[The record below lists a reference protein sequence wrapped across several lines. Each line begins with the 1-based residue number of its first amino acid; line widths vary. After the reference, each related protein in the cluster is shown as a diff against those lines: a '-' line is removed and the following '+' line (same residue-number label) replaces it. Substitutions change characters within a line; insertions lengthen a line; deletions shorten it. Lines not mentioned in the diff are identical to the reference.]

1 MNDEHLIPLL
11 ERYAA
16 SRDPALRDE
25 LFEHYLPLARAVAR
39 KFSGRGV
46 ETEDLEQVAGMAL
59 LKALERFDPSRGFRF
74 VTYAVP
80 TITGDVRNYLRD
92 KSGLM
97 RMPRDMRQRLYQMT
111 QEQERFE
118 REHLRTPT
126 AVELSERMGI
136 APEEFLALLALRTQN
151 EAVSLDTP
159 VGEEGD
165 TQLSDLLGSTDDR
178 FERMERSEWA
188 QWLLSKVGDTERE
201 LLTLRYRDGLGQRE
215 TGRFSFSVK
224 WLCAPRGPDAGL
236 VFSLS
241 WFARSAACGPWRPR
255 HNEAWNVKGGWRV
268 CNRTPINRRILIRRD
283 RPAP

>member
-16 SRDPALRDE
+16 SRDPTLRDE

-59 LKALERFDPSRGFRF
+59 LKALERFDPARGFRF

-215 TGRFSFSVK
+215 TARRLGISQMQVSR
-224 WLCAPRGPDAGL
+224 LERRA
-236 VFSLS
+236 LS
-241 WFARSAACGPWRPR
+241 RLRAM
-255 HNEAWNVKGGWRV
+255 EAQ
-268 CNRTPINRRILIRRD
+268 
-283 RPAP
+283 A

>member
-59 LKALERFDPSRGFRF
+59 LKALARLDPARGVRF

-215 TGRFSFSVK
+215 TARRLGISQMQVSR
-224 WLCAPRGPDAGL
+224 LERRA
-236 VFSLS
+236 LS
-241 WFARSAACGPWRPR
+241 RLRAM
-255 HNEAWNVKGGWRV
+255 EAQ
-268 CNRTPINRRILIRRD
+268 
-283 RPAP
+283 A

>member
-59 LKALERFDPSRGFRF
+59 LKALERFDPARGFRF

-136 APEEFLALLALRTQN
+136 GPEEFLALLALRTQN

-165 TQLSDLLGSTDDR
+165 TQLSDLLGSADDR

-215 TGRFSFSVK
+215 TARRLGISQMQVSR
-224 WLCAPRGPDAGL
+224 LERRA
-236 VFSLS
+236 LS
-241 WFARSAACGPWRPR
+241 RLRAM
-255 HNEAWNVKGGWRV
+255 EAQ
-268 CNRTPINRRILIRRD
+268 
-283 RPAP
+283 A

>member
-59 LKALERFDPSRGFRF
+59 LKALERFDPARGFRF

-92 KSGLM
+92 KSGMM

-215 TGRFSFSVK
+215 TARRLGISQMQVSR
-224 WLCAPRGPDAGL
+224 LERRA
-236 VFSLS
+236 LS
-241 WFARSAACGPWRPR
+241 RLRAM
-255 HNEAWNVKGGWRV
+255 EAQ
-268 CNRTPINRRILIRRD
+268 
-283 RPAP
+283 A

>member
-165 TQLSDLLGSTDDR
+165 TQLSDLLGSADDR

-215 TGRFSFSVK
+215 TASRLGISQMQVSR
-224 WLCAPRGPDAGL
+224 LERR
-236 VFSLS
+236 
-241 WFARSAACGPWRPR
+241 ARSRLRAM
-255 HNEAWNVKGGWRV
+255 EAQ
-268 CNRTPINRRILIRRD
+268 
-283 RPAP
+283 A

>member
-16 SRDPALRDE
+16 GRDPALRDE
-25 LFEHYLPLARAVAR
+25 LFERYLPLARAVAR

-59 LKALERFDPSRGFRF
+59 LKALERFDPARGFRF

-118 REHLRTPT
+118 REHLRAPT
-126 AVELSERMGI
+126 ATELAERMGI
-136 APEEFLALLALRTQN
+136 APEEFLALLNLRAQSD
-151 EAVSLDTP
+151 AVSLDMP

-165 TQLSDLLGSTDDR
+165 TRLSDLLGSADDR

-188 QWLLSKVGDTERE
+188 QWLLSKMGDTERE
-201 LLTLRYRDGLGQRE
+201 LLTLRFRDGLGQRE
-215 TGRFSFSVK
+215 TAKRLGISQMQVSR
-224 WLCAPRGPDAGL
+224 LERRA
-236 VFSLS
+236 LS
-241 WFARSAACGPWRPR
+241 RLRAI
-255 HNEAWNVKGGWRV
+255 EAQ
-268 CNRTPINRRILIRRD
+268 
-283 RPAP
+283 A

>member
-16 SRDPALRDE
+16 GRDPALRDE
-25 LFEHYLPLARAVAR
+25 LFERYLPLARAVAR

-59 LKALERFDPSRGFRF
+59 LKALERFDPARGFRF

-118 REHLRTPT
+118 REHLRAPT
-126 AVELSERMGI
+126 ATELSERMGI
-136 APEEFLALLALRTQN
+136 APEAFLALLSLRSQN

-165 TQLSDLLGSTDDR
+165 TCLSDLLGSADDR

-188 QWLLSKVGDTERE
+188 QWLLSKVGETERE

-215 TGRFSFSVK
+215 TARRLGISQMQVSR
-224 WLCAPRGPDAGL
+224 LERRA
-236 VFSLS
+236 LS
-241 WFARSAACGPWRPR
+241 RLRAM
-255 HNEAWNVKGGWRV
+255 EAQ
-268 CNRTPINRRILIRRD
+268 T
-283 RPAP
+283 

>member
-59 LKALERFDPSRGFRF
+59 LKALERFDPARGFRF

-215 TGRFSFSVK
+215 TARRLGISQMQVSR
-224 WLCAPRGPDAGL
+224 LERRA
-236 VFSLS
+236 LS
-241 WFARSAACGPWRPR
+241 RLRAM
-255 HNEAWNVKGGWRV
+255 EAQ
-268 CNRTPINRRILIRRD
+268 
-283 RPAP
+283 A

>member
-59 LKALERFDPSRGFRF
+59 LKALERFDPARGFRF

-159 VGEEGD
+159 MGEEGD

-215 TGRFSFSVK
+215 TARRLGISQMQVSR
-224 WLCAPRGPDAGL
+224 LERRA
-236 VFSLS
+236 LS
-241 WFARSAACGPWRPR
+241 RLRAM
-255 HNEAWNVKGGWRV
+255 EAQ
-268 CNRTPINRRILIRRD
+268 
-283 RPAP
+283 A

>member
-25 LFEHYLPLARAVAR
+25 LFERYLPLARAVAR

-59 LKALERFDPSRGFRF
+59 LKALERFDPARGFRF

-118 REHLRTPT
+118 REHLRAPT
-126 AVELSERMGI
+126 ATELSERMGI
-136 APEEFLALLALRTQN
+136 APEEFMALLSLRMQSD
-151 EAVSLDTP
+151 AVSLDTP

-165 TQLSDLLGSTDDR
+165 TQLSDLLGSPDDR
-178 FERMERSEWA
+178 FERMERSEWT
-188 QWLLSKVGDTERE
+188 QWLLTKVGDTERE

-215 TGRFSFSVK
+215 TAKRLGISQMQVSRLERRV
-224 WLCAPRGPDAGL
+224 
-236 VFSLS
+236 LS
-241 WFARSAACGPWRPR
+241 RLRAI
-255 HNEAWNVKGGWRV
+255 EAQ
-268 CNRTPINRRILIRRD
+268 
-283 RPAP
+283 A

>member
-25 LFEHYLPLARAVAR
+25 LFERYLPLARAVAR

-59 LKALERFDPSRGFRF
+59 LKALERFDPARGFRF

-118 REHLRTPT
+118 REHLRAPT
-126 AVELSERMGI
+126 ATELAERMGI
-136 APEEFLALLALRTQN
+136 APEEFLALLNLRAQSD
-151 EAVSLDTP
+151 AVSLDMP

-165 TQLSDLLGSTDDR
+165 TRLSDLLGSADDR

-215 TGRFSFSVK
+215 TAKRLGISQMQVSR
-224 WLCAPRGPDAGL
+224 LERRA
-236 VFSLS
+236 LS
-241 WFARSAACGPWRPR
+241 RLRAI
-255 HNEAWNVKGGWRV
+255 EAQ
-268 CNRTPINRRILIRRD
+268 
-283 RPAP
+283 A

>member
-16 SRDPALRDE
+16 GRDPALRDE
-25 LFEHYLPLARAVAR
+25 LFERYLPLARAVAR

-59 LKALERFDPSRGFRF
+59 LKALERFDPARGFRF

-92 KSGLM
+92 RSGLM
-97 RMPRDMRQRLYQMT
+97 RMPRDTRQRLYQMT

-118 REHLRTPT
+118 REHLRAPT
-126 AVELSERMGI
+126 ATELAERMDI
-136 APEEFLALLALRTQN
+136 APEAFLALLSLRSQN

-165 TQLSDLLGSTDDR
+165 TCLSDLLGSADDR

-188 QWLLSKVGDTERE
+188 QWLLSKVGETERE

-215 TGRFSFSVK
+215 TAKRLGISQMQVSR
-224 WLCAPRGPDAGL
+224 LERRA
-236 VFSLS
+236 LS
-241 WFARSAACGPWRPR
+241 RLRAI
-255 HNEAWNVKGGWRV
+255 EAQ
-268 CNRTPINRRILIRRD
+268 
-283 RPAP
+283 A

>member
-16 SRDPALRDE
+16 GRDPVLRDE
-25 LFEHYLPLARAVAR
+25 LFERYLPLARAVAR

-59 LKALERFDPSRGFRF
+59 LKALERFDPARGFRF

-118 REHLRTPT
+118 REHLRAPT
-126 AVELSERMGI
+126 ATELAERMGI
-136 APEEFLALLALRTQN
+136 APEEFLALLNLRAQSD
-151 EAVSLDTP
+151 AVSLDMP

-165 TQLSDLLGSTDDR
+165 TRLSDLLGGADDR
-178 FERMERSEWA
+178 FECMERSEWA

-215 TGRFSFSVK
+215 TAKRLGISQMQVSR
-224 WLCAPRGPDAGL
+224 LERRA
-236 VFSLS
+236 LS
-241 WFARSAACGPWRPR
+241 RLRAI
-255 HNEAWNVKGGWRV
+255 EAQ
-268 CNRTPINRRILIRRD
+268 
-283 RPAP
+283 A

>member
-39 KFSGRGV
+39 TFSGRGV

-59 LKALERFDPSRGFRF
+59 LKALERFDPARGFRF

-215 TGRFSFSVK
+215 TARRLGISQMQVSR
-224 WLCAPRGPDAGL
+224 LERRA
-236 VFSLS
+236 LS
-241 WFARSAACGPWRPR
+241 RLRAM
-255 HNEAWNVKGGWRV
+255 EAQ
-268 CNRTPINRRILIRRD
+268 
-283 RPAP
+283 A

>member
-16 SRDPALRDE
+16 GRDPALRDE
-25 LFEHYLPLARAVAR
+25 LFERYLPLARAVAR

-59 LKALERFDPSRGFRF
+59 LKALERFDPARGFRF

-97 RMPRDMRQRLYQMT
+97 RMPRDTRQRLYQMT

-118 REHLRTPT
+118 REHLRAPT
-126 AVELSERMGI
+126 ATELAERMGI
-136 APEEFLALLALRTQN
+136 APEAFLALLSLRSQN

-165 TQLSDLLGSTDDR
+165 TCLSDLLGSADDR

-188 QWLLSKVGDTERE
+188 QWLLSKVGETERE

-215 TGRFSFSVK
+215 TARRLGISQMQVSR
-224 WLCAPRGPDAGL
+224 LERRA
-236 VFSLS
+236 LS
-241 WFARSAACGPWRPR
+241 RLRAM
-255 HNEAWNVKGGWRV
+255 EAQ
-268 CNRTPINRRILIRRD
+268 
-283 RPAP
+283 A

>member
-25 LFEHYLPLARAVAR
+25 LFERYLPLARAVAR

-59 LKALERFDPSRGFRF
+59 LKALERFDPARGFRF

-118 REHLRTPT
+118 REHLRAPT
-126 AVELSERMGI
+126 ATELSERMGI
-136 APEEFLALLALRTQN
+136 APEEFMALLSLRMQSD
-151 EAVSLDTP
+151 AVSLDTP

-165 TQLSDLLGSTDDR
+165 TQLSDLLGSPDDR
-178 FERMERSEWA
+178 FERMERSEWT

-215 TGRFSFSVK
+215 TAKRLGISQMQVSRMERRV
-224 WLCAPRGPDAGL
+224 
-236 VFSLS
+236 LS
-241 WFARSAACGPWRPR
+241 RLRAI
-255 HNEAWNVKGGWRV
+255 EAQ
-268 CNRTPINRRILIRRD
+268 
-283 RPAP
+283 A

>member
-25 LFEHYLPLARAVAR
+25 LFEHYLPLARAMAR

-59 LKALERFDPSRGFRF
+59 LKALERFDPARGFRF

-165 TQLSDLLGSTDDR
+165 TQLSDLLGSADDR

-215 TGRFSFSVK
+215 TARRLGISQMQVSR
-224 WLCAPRGPDAGL
+224 LERRA
-236 VFSLS
+236 LS
-241 WFARSAACGPWRPR
+241 RLRAM
-255 HNEAWNVKGGWRV
+255 EAQ
-268 CNRTPINRRILIRRD
+268 
-283 RPAP
+283 A

>member
-59 LKALERFDPSRGFRF
+59 LKALERFDPARGFRF

-151 EAVSLDTP
+151 EAVSLDAP

-215 TGRFSFSVK
+215 TARRLGISQMQVSR
-224 WLCAPRGPDAGL
+224 LERRA
-236 VFSLS
+236 LS
-241 WFARSAACGPWRPR
+241 RLRAM
-255 HNEAWNVKGGWRV
+255 EAQ
-268 CNRTPINRRILIRRD
+268 
-283 RPAP
+283 A

>member
-59 LKALERFDPSRGFRF
+59 LKALERFDPARGFRF

-215 TGRFSFSVK
+215 TARRLGISQMQV
-224 WLCAPRGPDAGL
+224 PRLERRA
-236 VFSLS
+236 LS
-241 WFARSAACGPWRPR
+241 RLRAM
-255 HNEAWNVKGGWRV
+255 EAQ
-268 CNRTPINRRILIRRD
+268 
-283 RPAP
+283 A

>member
-16 SRDPALRDE
+16 NRDPALRDE
-25 LFEHYLPLARAVAR
+25 LFERYLPLARAVAR

-59 LKALERFDPSRGFRF
+59 LKALERFDPARGFRF

-118 REHLRTPT
+118 REHLRAPT
-126 AVELSERMGI
+126 ATELSERMGI
-136 APEEFLALLALRTQN
+136 APEEFMALLSLRMQSD
-151 EAVSLDTP
+151 AVSLDTP

-165 TQLSDLLGSTDDR
+165 TQLSDLLGSPDDR
-178 FERMERSEWA
+178 FERMERSEWT

-215 TGRFSFSVK
+215 TAKRLGISQMQVSRMERRV
-224 WLCAPRGPDAGL
+224 
-236 VFSLS
+236 LS
-241 WFARSAACGPWRPR
+241 RLRAI
-255 HNEAWNVKGGWRV
+255 EAQ
-268 CNRTPINRRILIRRD
+268 
-283 RPAP
+283 A

>member
-59 LKALERFDPSRGFRF
+59 LKALERFDPARGFRF

-97 RMPRDMRQRLYQMT
+97 RMPRAMRQRLYQMT

-215 TGRFSFSVK
+215 TARRLGISQMQVSR
-224 WLCAPRGPDAGL
+224 LERRA
-236 VFSLS
+236 LS
-241 WFARSAACGPWRPR
+241 RLRAM
-255 HNEAWNVKGGWRV
+255 EAQ
-268 CNRTPINRRILIRRD
+268 
-283 RPAP
+283 A

>member
-59 LKALERFDPSRGFRF
+59 LKALERFDPARGFRF

-151 EAVSLDTP
+151 EAVSLDAP

-188 QWLLSKVGDTERE
+188 QWLLSKVGETERE

-215 TGRFSFSVK
+215 TARRLGISQMQVSR
-224 WLCAPRGPDAGL
+224 LERRA
-236 VFSLS
+236 LS
-241 WFARSAACGPWRPR
+241 RLRAM
-255 HNEAWNVKGGWRV
+255 EAQ
-268 CNRTPINRRILIRRD
+268 
-283 RPAP
+283 A

>member
-215 TGRFSFSVK
+215 TARRLGISQMQVSRLE
-224 WLCAPRGPDAGL
+224 WRA
-236 VFSLS
+236 LS
-241 WFARSAACGPWRPR
+241 RLRAM
-255 HNEAWNVKGGWRV
+255 EAQ
-268 CNRTPINRRILIRRD
+268 
-283 RPAP
+283 A

>member
-46 ETEDLEQVAGMAL
+46 ETEDLEQVVGMAL
-59 LKALERFDPSRGFRF
+59 LKALERFDPARGFRF

-215 TGRFSFSVK
+215 TARRLGISQMQVSR
-224 WLCAPRGPDAGL
+224 LERRA
-236 VFSLS
+236 LS
-241 WFARSAACGPWRPR
+241 RLRAM
-255 HNEAWNVKGGWRV
+255 EAQ
-268 CNRTPINRRILIRRD
+268 
-283 RPAP
+283 A

>member
-59 LKALERFDPSRGFRF
+59 LKALERFDPARGFRF

-165 TQLSDLLGSTDDR
+165 TQLSDLLGSADDR
-178 FERMERSEWA
+178 FECMERSEWA

-215 TGRFSFSVK
+215 TAKRLGISQMQVSR
-224 WLCAPRGPDAGL
+224 LERRA
-236 VFSLS
+236 LS
-241 WFARSAACGPWRPR
+241 RLRAI
-255 HNEAWNVKGGWRV
+255 EAQ
-268 CNRTPINRRILIRRD
+268 
-283 RPAP
+283 A

>member
-1 MNDEHLIPLL
+1 M
-11 ERYAA
+11 
-16 SRDPALRDE
+16 
-25 LFEHYLPLARAVAR
+25 AR

-59 LKALERFDPSRGFRF
+59 LKALERFDPARGFRF

-92 KSGLM
+92 RSGLM
-97 RMPRDMRQRLYQMT
+97 RMPRDTRQRLYQMT

-118 REHLRTPT
+118 REHLRAPT
-126 AVELSERMGI
+126 ATELAERMGI
-136 APEEFLALLALRTQN
+136 APEAFLALLSLRSQN

-165 TQLSDLLGSTDDR
+165 TCLSDLLGSADDR

-188 QWLLSKVGDTERE
+188 QWLLSKVGETERE

-215 TGRFSFSVK
+215 TAKRLGISQMQVSR
-224 WLCAPRGPDAGL
+224 LERRA
-236 VFSLS
+236 LS
-241 WFARSAACGPWRPR
+241 RLRAI
-255 HNEAWNVKGGWRV
+255 EAQ
-268 CNRTPINRRILIRRD
+268 
-283 RPAP
+283 A

>member
-59 LKALERFDPSRGFRF
+59 LKALERFDPARGFRF

-97 RMPRDMRQRLYQMT
+97 RKPRDMRQRLYQMT

-215 TGRFSFSVK
+215 TARRLGISQMQVSR
-224 WLCAPRGPDAGL
+224 LERRA
-236 VFSLS
+236 LS
-241 WFARSAACGPWRPR
+241 RLRAM
-255 HNEAWNVKGGWRV
+255 EAQ
-268 CNRTPINRRILIRRD
+268 
-283 RPAP
+283 A

>member
-1 MNDEHLIPLL
+1 MNDEHLMPLL

-16 SRDPALRDE
+16 GRDPALRDE
-25 LFEHYLPLARAVAR
+25 LFERYLPLARAVAR

-59 LKALERFDPSRGFRF
+59 LKALERFDPARGFRF

-118 REHLRTPT
+118 REHLRAPT
-126 AVELSERMGI
+126 ATELAERMGI
-136 APEEFLALLALRTQN
+136 APEEFLALLNLRAQSD
-151 EAVSLDTP
+151 AVSLDMP

-165 TQLSDLLGSTDDR
+165 TRLSDLLGSADDR
-178 FERMERSEWA
+178 FECMERSEWA

-215 TGRFSFSVK
+215 TAKRLGISQMQVSR
-224 WLCAPRGPDAGL
+224 LERRA
-236 VFSLS
+236 LS
-241 WFARSAACGPWRPR
+241 RLRAI
-255 HNEAWNVKGGWRV
+255 EAQ
-268 CNRTPINRRILIRRD
+268 
-283 RPAP
+283 A

>member
-16 SRDPALRDE
+16 GRDPALRDE
-25 LFEHYLPLARAVAR
+25 LFERYLPLARAVAR

-59 LKALERFDPSRGFRF
+59 LKALERFDPARGFRF

-118 REHLRTPT
+118 REHLRAPT
-126 AVELSERMGI
+126 ATELAERMGI
-136 APEEFLALLALRTQN
+136 APEEFLALLNLRAQSD
-151 EAVSLDTP
+151 AVSLDMP

-165 TQLSDLLGSTDDR
+165 TRLSDLLGSADDR
-178 FERMERSEWA
+178 FERMVRSEWA

-201 LLTLRYRDGLGQRE
+201 LLTLRFRDGLGQRE
-215 TGRFSFSVK
+215 TAKRLGISQMQVSR
-224 WLCAPRGPDAGL
+224 LERRA
-236 VFSLS
+236 LS
-241 WFARSAACGPWRPR
+241 RLRAI
-255 HNEAWNVKGGWRV
+255 EAQ
-268 CNRTPINRRILIRRD
+268 
-283 RPAP
+283 A

>member
-59 LKALERFDPSRGFRF
+59 LKALERFDPARGFRF

-215 TGRFSFSVK
+215 TARRLGISQMQVSR
-224 WLCAPRGPDAGL
+224 LERRA
-236 VFSLS
+236 LS
-241 WFARSAACGPWRPR
+241 RLRAR
-255 HNEAWNVKGGWRV
+255 EAQ
-268 CNRTPINRRILIRRD
+268 
-283 RPAP
+283 A

>member
-59 LKALERFDPSRGFRF
+59 LMALERFDPARGFRF

-165 TQLSDLLGSTDDR
+165 TQLSDLLGSADDR

-215 TGRFSFSVK
+215 TARRLGISQMQVSR
-224 WLCAPRGPDAGL
+224 LERRA
-236 VFSLS
+236 LS
-241 WFARSAACGPWRPR
+241 RLRAM
-255 HNEAWNVKGGWRV
+255 EAQ
-268 CNRTPINRRILIRRD
+268 
-283 RPAP
+283 A

>member
-25 LFEHYLPLARAVAR
+25 LFERYLPLARAVAR

-59 LKALERFDPSRGFRF
+59 LKALERFDPARGFRF

-118 REHLRTPT
+118 REHLRAPT
-126 AVELSERMGI
+126 ATELSERMGI
-136 APEEFLALLALRTQN
+136 APEEFMALLSLRMQSD
-151 EAVSLDTP
+151 AVSLDTP

-165 TQLSDLLGSTDDR
+165 TQLSDLLGSPDDR
-178 FERMERSEWA
+178 FERMERSEWT

-215 TGRFSFSVK
+215 TAKRLGISQMQVSR
-224 WLCAPRGPDAGL
+224 LERRA
-236 VFSLS
+236 LS
-241 WFARSAACGPWRPR
+241 RLRAI
-255 HNEAWNVKGGWRV
+255 EAQ
-268 CNRTPINRRILIRRD
+268 
-283 RPAP
+283 A

>member
-25 LFEHYLPLARAVAR
+25 LFERYLPLARAVAR

-59 LKALERFDPSRGFRF
+59 LKALERFDPARGFRF
-74 VTYAVP
+74 VTYAVS

-118 REHLRTPT
+118 REHLRAPT
-126 AVELSERMGI
+126 ATELSERMGI
-136 APEEFLALLALRTQN
+136 APEEFMALLSLRMQSD
-151 EAVSLDTP
+151 AVSLDTP

-165 TQLSDLLGSTDDR
+165 TQLSDLLGSPDDR
-178 FERMERSEWA
+178 FERMERSEWT

-215 TGRFSFSVK
+215 TAKRLGISQMQVSRMERRV
-224 WLCAPRGPDAGL
+224 
-236 VFSLS
+236 LS
-241 WFARSAACGPWRPR
+241 RLRAI
-255 HNEAWNVKGGWRV
+255 EAQ
-268 CNRTPINRRILIRRD
+268 
-283 RPAP
+283 A